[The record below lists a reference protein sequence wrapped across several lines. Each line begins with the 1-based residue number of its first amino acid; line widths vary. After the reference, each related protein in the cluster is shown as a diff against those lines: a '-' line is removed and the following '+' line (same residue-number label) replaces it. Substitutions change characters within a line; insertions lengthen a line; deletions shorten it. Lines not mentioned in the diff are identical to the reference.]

1 MVKDIYA
8 IYESYVTKES
18 VGNASANHTERG
30 NINTH
35 YRSVAQGTTYNDL
48 GDLGENEE
56 SKQPVATLKGSINI
70 NDPENTTF
78 SLRGAGVVAA
88 KTIRDRLGRV
98 LEVMN
103 TKAGQGDYTGI
114 HFLLKDLSY
123 YIQANQEV
131 SEVLSRK

>member
-30 NINTH
+30 NINTN
-35 YRSVAQGTTYNDL
+35 YRPTAQGTTYN
-48 GDLGENEE
+48 DLGENEE
-56 SKQPVATLKGSINI
+56 SKQPVATLKGTVNI

-88 KTIRDRLGRV
+88 KTIRDRLGR
-98 LEVMN
+98 LIELMN
-103 TKAGQGDYTGI
+103 TKAGQGDYTGAY
-114 HFLLKDLSY
+114 FLLRDLSY
-123 YIQANQEV
+123 YIKANHEV

>member
-30 NINTH
+30 NINTN
-35 YRSVAQGTTYNDL
+35 YRPIAQGTTYN
-48 GDLGENEE
+48 DLGENEE
-56 SKQPVATLKGSINI
+56 SKQPVATLKGTVNI

-88 KTIRDRLGRV
+88 KTIRDRLGR
-98 LEVMN
+98 LIELMN
-103 TKAGQGDYTGI
+103 TKAGQGDYTGAY
-114 HFLLKDLSY
+114 FLLRDLSY

>member
-30 NINTH
+30 NINTN
-35 YRSVAQGTTYNDL
+35 YRPTAQGTTYN
-48 GDLGENEE
+48 DLGENEE
-56 SKQPVATLKGSINI
+56 SKQPVATLKGTVNI

-88 KTIRDRLGRV
+88 KTIRDRLGR
-98 LEVMN
+98 LIELMN
-103 TKAGQGDYTGI
+103 TKAGQGDYTGAY
-114 HFLLKDLSY
+114 FLLRDLSY